1 VRRSFICGFD
11 KLTGK
16 NFDHRR
22 GWIVERMNELAQ
34 IDGVRVLAFSAMSLF
49 GVR

>member
-1 VRRSFICGFD
+1 
-11 KLTGK
+11 LA
-16 NFDHRR
+16 

-34 IDGVRVLAFSAMSLF
+34 IYAVRILAFSSMTP